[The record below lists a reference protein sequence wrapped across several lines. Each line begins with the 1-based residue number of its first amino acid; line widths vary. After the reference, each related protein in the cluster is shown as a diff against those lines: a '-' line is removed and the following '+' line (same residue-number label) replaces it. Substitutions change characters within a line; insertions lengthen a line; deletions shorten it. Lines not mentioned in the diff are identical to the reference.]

1 MSTSLWSIPCIGQ
14 GGDYDDEHGD
24 GDDDGDGD
32 DSDIVERTPCFGRIQ
47 IMNKRRRV
55 IPGVVK
61 VRNKHHHRH
70 LQYLML
76 LSINIDK
83 IQFLEL

>member
-24 GDDDGDGD
+24 DDGDGD
-32 DSDIVERTPCFGRIQ
+32 DSDIVERTPCIGRIQ

-55 IPGVVK
+55 IPRVVK
-61 VRNKHHHRH
+61 STKKHHHHH
-70 LQYLML
+70 LHMVDVIEY
-76 LSINIDK
+76 K
-83 IQFLEL
+83 Y